1 MKSSFIRRYL
11 NYMIKCYYKKLQGI
25 LLLTF
30 LLFSAQFSLAQGLL
44 DQKISVNFDHIRL
57 ADVLKEIG
65 TQGSFY
71 FSYNGKLLPK
81 DSLVSLSLNQQPL
94 YSVMEQL
101 FHGRYEFEE
110 QNGYVII
117 SAALPHL
124 SLVNT
129 DITNENHVYS
139 ISGIVVDERSG
150 ERLIN
155 ASVYEKEH
163 LAATLTDEHGYFKIK
178 FRADNPAMLSITA
191 SKVQY
196 KDVSL
201 NFLQAVAVS
210 NRTRV
215 YDYKKNAQGVERD
228 LFGRFLISTRQQIQS
243 LNIPDFFARRPFQ
256 FSLTPGLSTHGLF
269 SSQVV
274 NKFSLNLAGGYT
286 AGVNG
291 LELGGLF
298 NIDKGS
304 AKYLQLA
311 GVFNLVGGT
320 MTGVQF
326 AGLNNRALDTV
337 KGVQA
342 AGFINKAEGQ
352 ISGVQLAALSNEAH
366 KLKGV
371 QIGLVN
377 VADTS
382 EGASIGLINII
393 RNGFYK
399 VSLSANSRL
408 STNIAFA
415 SGTHRFYTIIHAG
428 INPGEEKM
436 AFGLGIGHDFMLS
449 DKLFLS
455 ATVDYQLAGDLNFN
469 DHWKQG
475 KLLLNAQLTKHLS
488 VFAGPVYNIYSAW
501 QFYDVLSGGNDYH
514 VHRVNQKSL
523 GWEAGISFNSVFKP
537 VPKIRY
543 DSENWYLGIAAL
555 GGLDINSTE
564 NFIGGELFTQRDLS
578 GRVSATLSVG
588 YIRRRENSHSFSP
601 GYYDGLLGYSYSKIK
616 ALQLIPIKAGMR
628 TYTGKRLFFAGE
640 LGMMTV
646 LTSKGSLFEWK
657 KDEGLKETPY
667 RTKLSPGFIAGASAG
682 YTLGNGLEASTGYSN
697 VFGQDLRMITIRLG
711 YRIKLNK

>member
-1 MKSSFIRRYL
+1 
-11 NYMIKCYYKKLQGI
+11 MIVCYYK
-25 LLLTF
+25 LLRISLLAF
-30 LLFSAQFSLAQGLL
+30 LLFSAFFTSAQGLL

-65 TQGSFY
+65 TQGNFY

-81 DSLVSLSLNQQPL
+81 DSLVSLSLKQQPL
-94 YSVMEQL
+94 YSVMEEL

-124 SLVNT
+124 SLINT
-129 DITNENHVYS
+129 DVTNENHLYS

-150 ERLIN
+150 ERLMN
-155 ASVYEKEH
+155 VSVYEKEH
-163 LAATLTDEHGYFKIK
+163 LAATLTDEHGYFRLK
-178 FRADNPAMLSITA
+178 FRVGNSEMVSITA

-215 YDYKKNAQGVERD
+215 YDYKKNAKGVERD
-228 LFGRFLISTRQQIQS
+228 LFGRFFISARQQIQS

-291 LELGGLF
+291 LEIGGLF

-320 MTGVQF
+320 MTGVQL
-326 AGLNNRALDTV
+326 AGINNRALDTV
-337 KGVQA
+337 KGVQV

-352 ISGVQLAALSNEAH
+352 VSGVQIAALNNEAH
-366 KLKGV
+366 KLKGL

-377 VADTS
+377 IADTS

-399 VSLSANSRL
+399 VSLSANSIMN
-408 STNIAFA
+408 TNISFA
-415 SGTHRFYTIIHAG
+415 SGTHSFYTILHAG
-428 INPGEEKM
+428 IDIGKKKT
-436 AFGLGIGHDFMLS
+436 ALGFGLGHDFMFS

-455 ATVDYQLAGDLNFN
+455 AIADYQLGGDDNFL
-469 DHWKQG
+469 DHWAQG

-488 VFAGPVYNIYSAW
+488 VFAGPVYTIYSTL
-501 QFYDVLSGGNDYH
+501 QFHDILTGDAYDYRVY
-514 VHRVNQKSL
+514 RVNQKSL
-523 GWEAGISFNSVFKP
+523 GWEAGISFNSIFKP
-537 VPKIRY
+537 APKIRY
-543 DSENWYLGIAAL
+543 DSENWYLGIAAV
-555 GGLDINSTE
+555 GGLEISSAAK
-564 NFIGGELFTQRDLS
+564 NFAGGELYAQRDLS
-578 GRVSATLSVG
+578 GNVSATLSVG
-588 YIRRRENSHSFSP
+588 YLHRLEGNMMFAEDNTDPLTSFKYFHDTDHKFLP
-601 GYYDGLLGYSYSKIK
+601 V
-616 ALQLIPIKAGMR
+616 KAGMR
-628 TYTGKRLFFAGE
+628 AYTGKRLFFSGE
-640 LGMMTV
+640 LGAMFALNTTGYTIEKQKNELPV
-646 LTSKGSLFEWK
+646 RTEDHIRWPT
-657 KDEGLKETPY
+657 GL
-667 RTKLSPGFIAGASAG
+667 IVGASGG
-682 YTLGNGLEASTGYSN
+682 YTLGNGLEAGAGFSN
-697 VFGQDLRMITIRLG
+697 VFQQNMKMITLRLG
-711 YRIKLNK
+711 YRIKLGK

>member
-1 MKSSFIRRYL
+1 
-11 NYMIKCYYKKLQGI
+11 MIKCYYKLQRI
-25 LLLTF
+25 SLLAF
-30 LLFSAQFSLAQGLL
+30 LLFSAFFTSAQGLL

-65 TQGSFY
+65 TQGNFY

-81 DSLVSLSLNQQPL
+81 DSLVSLNLKQQPV

-124 SLVNT
+124 SLINT
-129 DITNENHVYS
+129 DVTNENHLYS
-139 ISGIVVDERSG
+139 ISGIVIDERSG
-150 ERLIN
+150 ERLMN
-155 ASVYEKEH
+155 VSVYEKEH
-163 LAATLTDEHGYFKIK
+163 LSATLTDEHGYFKLK
-178 FRADNPAMLSITA
+178 FRANKPVILSITA

-215 YDYKKNAQGVERD
+215 YDYKKNAEGVERD

-291 LELGGLF
+291 LEIGGLF

-337 KGVQA
+337 KGIQV

-366 KLKGV
+366 KLKGL
-371 QIGLVN
+371 QLGLVN

-408 STNIAFA
+408 STNISFA

-436 AFGLGIGHDFMLS
+436 AFGLGIGHDFMFS

-455 ATVDYQLAGDLNFN
+455 ATIDYQLAGDLNFN

-488 VFAGPVYNIYSAW
+488 VFAGPVYNIYSQW
-501 QFYDVLSGGNDYH
+501 QFRDNYNPVTGHNDNYYTN
-514 VHRVNQKSL
+514 RIAKTTI

-537 VPKIRY
+537 APKVRY

-555 GGLDINSTE
+555 GGVDINSAR

-588 YIRRRENSHSFSP
+588 YIRREADYSGSP
-601 GYYDGLLGYSYSKIK
+601 PDYDGLLSYSYSEQKN
-616 ALQLIPIKAGMR
+616 LQLIPIKAGMR

-640 LGMMTV
+640 LGVMAALATQGY
-646 LTSKGSLFEWK
+646 LAEWK
-657 KDEGLKETPY
+657 KDEGLKVTSY
-667 RTKLSPGFIAGASAG
+667 RTKLSPGFITGASAG
-682 YTLGNGLEASTGYSN
+682 YTLGNGLEASAGYSN
-697 VFGQDLRMITIRLG
+697 VFGQDGLRMVTIRLG
-711 YRIKLNK
+711 YRIKL